1 MSGWEQSEQ
10 SAPRFSPRGRTV
22 PEVCEPSVPGP
33 KPNPESVGLPTRA
46 FLYTLDQISALL
58 DISQVT
64 LETQHIY
71 FDLRSMGAKTKHD
84 MYAYN
89 IAQPGQPPDWRVTE
103 SELIRWLKVKR
114 IRFYLRGWAL

>member
-1 MSGWEQSEQ
+1 M
-10 SAPRFSPRGRTV
+10 
-22 PEVCEPSVPGP
+22 PGP
-33 KPNPESVGLPTRA
+33 KPNPESVGLPTRV
-46 FLYTLDQISALL
+46 FLYTLDQIAALL
-58 DISQVT
+58 DIQQLT

-71 FDLRSMGAKTKHD
+71 FDCRSMGAKTKHH

-114 IRFYLRGWAL
+114 MRFYLRGWSL